1 MHKKTITTNAMVFL
15 LSKKAEFC
23 HMHLINT
30 RNIYMT
36 LVTALNINDRDK

>member
-1 MHKKTITTNAMVFL
+1 MVFLLNKFL